1 MMTRSKVYEKMV
13 SSFHTIELM
22 TDAEPFRQEQ
32 TPVNPEIEA
41 AMKQELLF
49 LLDAKIYIRSS
60 IQLG

>member
-1 MMTRSKVYEKMV
+1 MV